1 MKLYDSIINPLL
13 LVRRINISVCNL
25 ITDDK
30 SKDKIIC
37 EQLDLFSDIE
47 NNVIN
52 KEIELNDEKEERKV
66 QNTIL
71 SLKNKYG
78 KNAIIRGMN
87 LEEGA
92 TTIQRNRQVG
102 GHKA

>member
-1 MKLYDSIINPLL
+1 M
-13 LVRRINISVCNL
+13 NL
-25 ITDDK
+25 ISENK
-30 SKDKIIC
+30 SKEKIVC

-47 NNVIN
+47 KEVIN
-52 KEIELNDEKEERKV
+52 KEQELNDEKEDRKV

-71 SLKNKYG
+71 NIKNKYG
-78 KNAIIRGMN
+78 KNAIMKGMN

-92 TTIQRNRQVG
+92 TTIERNRQVG

>member
-1 MKLYDSIINPLL
+1 M
-13 LVRRINISVCNL
+13 NL
-25 ITDDK
+25 ISENK
-30 SKDKIIC
+30 SKEKVVC

-47 NNVIN
+47 KEVIN
-52 KEIELNDEKEERKV
+52 KEQELNDEKEERKV

-71 SLKNKYG
+71 NIKNKYG
-78 KNAIIRGMN
+78 KNAIMKGMN

-92 TTIQRNRQVG
+92 TTIERNRQVG